1 MSDLIL
7 KQEEVNGKLEIF
19 AEVQSDLNKLYE
31 VSSSTVSAIT
41 LNETPQTTS
50 KKDYFIPSDS
60 SFSYPYNMQCDSLW

>member
-19 AEVQSDLNKLYE
+19 AEVEGSANKLYE
-31 VSSSTVSAIT
+31 VSSSTVNAVSS
-41 LNETPQTTS
+41 NETPQVTAKS
-50 KKDYFIPSDS
+50 DYFIPANS